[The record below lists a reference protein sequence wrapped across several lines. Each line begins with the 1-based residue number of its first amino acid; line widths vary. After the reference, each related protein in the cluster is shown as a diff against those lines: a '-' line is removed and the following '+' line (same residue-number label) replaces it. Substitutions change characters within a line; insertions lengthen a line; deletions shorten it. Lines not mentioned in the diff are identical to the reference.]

1 MAGQP
6 PDVGST
12 PDSLGEKANRVNST
26 PRWLNGALTGVV
38 LTSAVVAALDRQ
50 GQGPNPV
57 DDIAWILITLASTGL
72 VRAYA
77 SFVAGH
83 SRSELSWASTSP
95 SSSAWESTAPARPA
109 TDHF

>member
-1 MAGQP
+1 M
-6 PDVGST
+6 SRR
-12 PDSLGEKANRVNST
+12 RVNST

-72 VRAYA
+72 GAIRTVLGVNVAILLGLGIYGA
-77 SFVAGH
+77 SKAGYRPFQAAALGVADAAFG
-83 SRSELSWASTSP
+83 LVVIA
-95 SSSAWESTAPARPA
+95 ANALLK
-109 TDHF
+109 